1 MCIEVGAAS
10 ARREMPIYEYQC
22 RGCGHDFETL
32 VRSSEQPS
40 CPACHSHDL
49 ERLLSS
55 FGVSSE
61 ARSHS
66 TLQAARKEFTFSRGR
81 QDQIRHEQEVVRD
94 HVQEDYGLRV
104 PKPKD

>member
-1 MCIEVGAAS
+1 MCTEVRAS
-10 ARREMPIYEYQC
+10 RGHRKMPIYEYQC
-22 RGCGHDFETL
+22 RACGHGFETL
-32 VRSSEQPS
+32 VRGSEQPS
-40 CPACHSHDL
+40 CPACRAGDI

-81 QDQIRHEQEVVRD
+81 QDQIRHEQEVIRD

-104 PKPKD
+104 PKAED